1 MKKIILALA
10 AAILSAGLMSAQDM
24 ATATETYNNGAELLS
39 LGDKAAALASFQE
52 ALKMGQACGEEG
64 AELVANCKKVIPG
77 IILSIGKEFYNKK
90 SFDEALAKVD
100 EAKAAAEAYGD
111 QEILDEIVELVPQIN
126 GAKNMF
132 EANNAFKAKDFAAA
146 AAAYR
151 KVLDGDPANGNA
163 ALRLVQCLSNS
174 GDIDGAKEA
183 LAIAEANGQG
193 ENAKSVIGKALL
205 KKAQAT
211 LKAGKNAEVIALAEE
226 SLQYDDN
233 ASAYYLAGSAA
244 SKLGKD
250 ADAIEYYEKFLAAD
264 PDNKNAAAIT
274 FTIAAL
280 YQKSGNKAKALEN
293 YKKISSDAKFGAQAQ
308 QQIAA
313 LNK

>member
-126 GAKNMF
+126 GARPKTS
-132 EANNAFKAKDFAAA
+132 
-146 AAAYR
+146 R
-151 KVLDGDPANGNA
+151 PPQ
-163 ALRLVQCLSNS
+163 RPT
-174 GDIDGAKEA
+174 
-183 LAIAEANGQG
+183 
-193 ENAKSVIGKALL
+193 AKSSTATRPTATQPCVWYSACPLPATSTVPRKPSLL
-205 KKAQAT
+205 QRPTDRAKT
-211 LKAGKNAEVIALAEE
+211 PIA
-226 SLQYDDN
+226 
-233 ASAYYLAGSAA
+233 
-244 SKLGKD
+244 
-250 ADAIEYYEKFLAAD
+250 
-264 PDNKNAAAIT
+264 
-274 FTIAAL
+274 
-280 YQKSGNKAKALEN
+280 
-293 YKKISSDAKFGAQAQ
+293 
-308 QQIAA
+308 
-313 LNK
+313 